1 MRSNCLI
8 FDNICKQKCCFLFQ
22 AVLYYPWNK
31 SSKGALPSMAEHIG
45 ITVNFTAEQQK
56 FLDSA
61 ADGRDVLVDAC
72 IGSGKTTAIQA
83 ACGVLAGKN
92 KKVLYLTYNRRL
104 LEEARRRIDPH
115 DADVHTFHSFGGGAV
130 NAAGLYAG
138 SERDVPGAFLGVNML
153 PKYDTVIVDEYQD
166 LSEDL
171 KDMLW
176 HIVRLTVNNYKFAP
190 QFLIVGD
197 RDQKIMDNTEIDAP
211 AEVRE
216 LMAFLAHV
224 HKKPFL
230 EMQFTNCFRLDGAYA
245 AEIGQAWGK
254 TIVGMN
260 TDCRHGRMD
269 LTKTALFLAN
279 CEPRDILVLGSN
291 MSWGNR
297 VKLQNMLEARWPEKF
312 NKETVYSSITDRD
325 GNRRGLDTSECAVF
339 TTFDSA
345 KGMERNVC
353 VICDFTY
360 KYLDARLKHQT
371 SRDVLKNLFLVA
383 ASRGK
388 YMNIMLADSDRE
400 VLDMKRIGSISGQ
413 PNIDMRLE
421 YISELFDFKRKE
433 AVDRCLALVD
443 VEQIQPAGNA
453 IAVTPCSGQIDLSPC
468 AGIYAQAVFFRDY
481 DIDGLIRTTWAEKAG
496 MGDVVKLPE
505 FKAAW
510 PLWRK
515 VLYLVAMQTGQ
526 ERYFKQVREPYMTD
540 DASEFL
546 CNRLGERLHELD
558 ATELG
563 CTCMFR
569 PTMDRQT
576 GRRMGDKLFRGRM
589 DVVRDG
595 TPWELK
601 FVNELK
607 AEHVLQTAMYA
618 VCSNSEDGV
627 LWNLRTDEL
636 LDVTVPDKSAFLEA
650 VLSCVTNGRL
660 AADGAFVNAF
670 LDTGLGDNV
679 RIDMPMAG

>member
-1 MRSNCLI
+1 M
-8 FDNICKQKCCFLFQ
+8 
-22 AVLYYPWNK
+22 
-31 SSKGALPSMAEHIG
+31 SSSESIKIM
-45 ITVNFTAEQQK
+45 FTPEQQK
-56 FLDSA
+56 FLDCA
-61 ADGRDVLVDAC
+61 GEGRDVLVDAC

-83 ACGVLAGKN
+83 ACGVLAKKKKN
-92 KKVLYLTYNRRL
+92 VLYLTYNRRL
-104 LEEARRRIDPH
+104 LEEARKRIDPH

-138 SERDVPGAFLGVNML
+138 SERDVPVVFQRVSML
-153 PKYDTVIVDEYQD
+153 ARYDAVIVDEYQD

-176 HIVRLTVNNYKFAP
+176 HIVKLSLNNYGFAP

-211 AEVRE
+211 ACVRE
-216 LMAFLAHV
+216 LMAFLAYV
-224 HKKPFL
+224 HRQSFL

-260 TDCRHGRMD
+260 PDCQQRRMD
-269 LTKTALFLAN
+269 LSRTALLLSQF
-279 CEPRDILVLGSN
+279 EPQDILVLGSN

-297 VKLQNMLEARWPEKF
+297 VKLQNMLESRWPEKF
-312 NKETVYSSITDRD
+312 NKQTVYSSITDRD
-325 GNRRGLDTSECAVF
+325 GERRGLDTSECAVF

-360 KYLDARLKHQT
+360 KYLDARMKHQT

-388 YMNIMLADSDRE
+388 FMNIMLADSDRE
-400 VLDMKRIGSISGQ
+400 VLDMKRIGQISGQ
-413 PNIDMRLE
+413 PDIDMRLN
-421 YISELFDFKRKE
+421 YVSELFDFKRKE

-443 VEQIQPAGNA
+443 IEQISPAGNE

-481 DIDGLIRTTWAEKAG
+481 DIDGLVRTTWAEQAG
-496 MGDVVKLPE
+496 RGDVVKLPGY
-505 FKAAW
+505 KQDW
-510 PLWRK
+510 SLWRK

-540 DASEFL
+540 EASAFL

-569 PTMDRQT
+569 PTWDVASN
-576 GRRMGDKLFRGRM
+576 RRMGDKLFRGRM
-589 DVVRDG
+589 DVVKDG

-601 FVNELK
+601 FVGELK
-607 AEHVLQTAMYA
+607 AEHVLQTAMYS
-618 VCSNSEDGV
+618 VCCGSEDGV

-636 LDVTVPDKSAFLEA
+636 LDITVPDKAAFLEA

-660 AADGAFVNAF
+660 AAEGAFVNAF
-670 LDTGLGDNV
+670 LDTGLGDSV
-679 RIDMPMAG
+679 KIDMTNGGQQAVSAG